1 MINEALYTTC
11 QALTRELS
19 KRGIVMLPKPGSM
32 LQAAVTCA
40 NPLMVFPL
48 GTKIDGV
55 EDTNQHYRKHTVT
68 TVNSATTEA
77 SPYESIIRTV
87 AKELKGP
94 VTAHIQYA
102 RNVVKPAVKH
112 LYDKVGEVIN
122 SNPIREASET
132 IEIVGYTLPEW
143 VRDAYLKDSFNM
155 NKRPCEIPLRT
166 NFMAEMENEEIAS
179 LMKTGSSRLDNEIA
193 QWCEGS
199 NIRGFDVWASIFAAN
214 TTASYNRQ
222 TLTTLS
228 AMNYYEAAGY
238 FAIMFL
244 IASNLASKTMFNK
257 SNARSEGE
265 YTASVEHILNYAAYR
280 LDVCMREGETLER
293 NNVVV
298 LQHSSSSKMIKV
310 IYPCYKKWTESG
322 ASADILLGAFAT
334 NAQERTIEDLGKKGE
349 FLMRSWKQTSEMIAQ
364 VERRRCFD
372 TVRSRLISEA
382 MLDVQKNKDQLE
394 AEFHRSHSMFE
405 STLNQRIT
413 SYVNSINPD
422 SLTNTEELFK
432 HCLWIVGQIR
442 FGFTPAYGI
451 LETIFTCTEDGKVDV
466 REGASVATFHYLFNY
481 MRTQLEFQKY

>member
-143 VRDAYLKDSFNM
+143 VRDAY
-155 NKRPCEIPLRT
+155 
-166 NFMAEMENEEIAS
+166 
-179 LMKTGSSRLDNEIA
+179 
-193 QWCEGS
+193 QW
-199 NIRGFDVWASIFAAN
+199 
-214 TTASYNRQ
+214 
-222 TLTTLS
+222 
-228 AMNYYEAAGY
+228 
-238 FAIMFL
+238 
-244 IASNLASKTMFNK
+244 
-257 SNARSEGE
+257 
-265 YTASVEHILNYAAYR
+265 
-280 LDVCMREGETLER
+280 
-293 NNVVV
+293 
-298 LQHSSSSKMIKV
+298 
-310 IYPCYKKWTESG
+310 
-322 ASADILLGAFAT
+322 
-334 NAQERTIEDLGKKGE
+334 
-349 FLMRSWKQTSEMIAQ
+349 
-364 VERRRCFD
+364 
-372 TVRSRLISEA
+372 
-382 MLDVQKNKDQLE
+382 DQ
-394 AEFHRSHSMFE
+394 
-405 STLNQRIT
+405 
-413 SYVNSINPD
+413 
-422 SLTNTEELFK
+422 
-432 HCLWIVGQIR
+432 
-442 FGFTPAYGI
+442 
-451 LETIFTCTEDGKVDV
+451 
-466 REGASVATFHYLFNY
+466 
-481 MRTQLEFQKY
+481 